1 MADIRMFRAIRPKPE
16 KASAIAALPYDVYDR
31 REAGAVVKKNPDSF
45 LAIDRAETN
54 FPSSVNIYAKKVYEK
69 ARDLI
74 REKIKNGDFI
84 MEEYPCYYVYSL
96 CMNGRTQRGF
106 VGCVSIDDYENGVVK
121 KHENT
126 RAEKEKDRIRHI
138 DVTSM
143 QTGPIFLAYR
153 KNEILHGIM
162 DKAVT
167 KKPLYDFVAEDGVR
181 HTVWAIRDPEEQK
194 HLRRA
199 FRQMDSCYIADGHH
213 RCASAVKVGQMRRE
227 EHPGYTGM
235 EEFNTF
241 LAVLFEE
248 EELMIMDYNRVLKN
262 FGKHTAEDLLA
273 FLEKDFVI
281 TSFEKGISAKK
292 KENEALIKPAKKGEY
307 ALYLQGTWYRLKYRG
322 RGRKDPVK
330 SLDVSILQDRVLSPF
345 FGIDDPKTDPNIDF
359 VGGIRGLK
367 ELEKRCKT
375 ECVCAFALYPTS
387 ITELFSVADAG
398 LLMPPKSTWFEPKL
412 RSGLFLHEIEK

>member
-1 MADIRMFRAIRPKPE
+1 MFRAIRPKPE

-167 KKPLYDFVAEDGVR
+167 K
-181 HTVWAIRDPEEQK
+181 
-194 HLRRA
+194 
-199 FRQMDSCYIADGHH
+199 
-213 RCASAVKVGQMRRE
+213 
-227 EHPGYTGM
+227 
-235 EEFNTF
+235 
-241 LAVLFEE
+241 
-248 EELMIMDYNRVLKN
+248 
-262 FGKHTAEDLLA
+262 
-273 FLEKDFVI
+273 
-281 TSFEKGISAKK
+281 
-292 KENEALIKPAKKGEY
+292 
-307 ALYLQGTWYRLKYRG
+307 
-322 RGRKDPVK
+322 
-330 SLDVSILQDRVLSPF
+330 
-345 FGIDDPKTDPNIDF
+345 
-359 VGGIRGLK
+359 
-367 ELEKRCKT
+367 
-375 ECVCAFALYPTS
+375 
-387 ITELFSVADAG
+387 
-398 LLMPPKSTWFEPKL
+398 
-412 RSGLFLHEIEK
+412 